1 MDSGHKSLVVME
13 GRYALQLDRSAL
25 LYSAKY
31 PLCGSIPVEEDTQ
44 ETGASKREIG
54 IRIGW
59 MILKKTGQDRSKNL
73 VMTRL
78 TSIVIQRVRTV
89 SEHQWY
95 CIVVVCFIE
104 I

>member
-1 MDSGHKSLVVME
+1 MRVNTRRG
-13 GRYALQLDRSAL
+13 GYTRDRR
-25 LYSAKY
+25 
-31 PLCGSIPVEEDTQ
+31 PV
-44 ETGASKREIG
+44 KREIG

-59 MILKKTGQDRSKNL
+59 MILKKTEKDHFKNL